1 MNMIAARRSHLVLIG
16 NGMAGVRALEEIQ
29 SRAPHAFSITVFGS
43 EPHGNYN
50 RIMLSPVLAGERTFE
65 AITTHPR
72 SWYEDNG
79 IELIAGE
86 AVVGIDRKARTVTGA
101 LGTTRRYD
109 VLILA
114 TGSNPVIIPLP
125 GHKLPGVIGF
135 RDIADVETML
145 AISKVGRHAVVIGG
159 GLLGLEAANGISRN
173 GMDTT
178 VLHIMPTLMERQLDP
193 VSAELLK
200 ADLGTRGIKVITEAN
215 TKAIL
220 GEDRVE
226 GVTLADGTHLPA
238 DIVVMAAGIRPNIAL
253 AKEAGL
259 ACGRGIQ
266 VDDGMLTSDPAI
278 YAVGECVEH
287 RGALFGLVAPLFDM
301 AKILAD
307 RVTGTADSDY
317 VPAATGTR
325 LKVTGIDMF
334 SAGDFT
340 GDETTEDIV
349 FRDAARGVH
358 KKLVV
363 RDDRLIGAVLYG
375 DARDSAWY
383 FDMIRNGTDLSGL
396 RDTLVF
402 GPAGGGGETPGV
414 EALPDTMEICGCNGV
429 SKGTILAA
437 IGRHALTTV
446 DQVRSRTKAS
456 ASCGSCTC
464 QVEGLLAYALGGDY
478 DAAPKVK
485 AVCKCT
491 SAGHDAVR
499 TAIVQQR
506 LKTIPAV
513 MQAMGWTSAD
523 GCASCRPAL
532 NYYLLCAWPGEYVDD
547 SRSRFVNERM
557 HANIQK
563 DGTYSVVPRMWG
575 GVTSAAELRA
585 IADVVDTYG
594 IPTVKVTGGQRID
607 LLGVRKEQ
615 LPDVWR
621 DLNAAG
627 MVSGHAYGKALRTV
641 KTCVGSEWCR
651 FGTQDSTAM
660 GIALE
665 RMTWG
670 SWTPHKT
677 KMAVSGCPRNC
688 AEATIKD
695 FGVIATD
702 AGWDLYVG
710 GNGGIRVRVTDLL
723 AKVTTED
730 EVLEYA
736 AAFMQLYRE
745 EGWYL
750 ERTAPWVERVGIEYV
765 RSRLSDAGGRRL
777 LRDRF
782 VDGQRFAQA
791 DPWAERAAGADAH
804 EFQAMATVE

>member
-1 MNMIAARRSHLVLIG
+1 MIAPRRRRLVLVG
-16 NGMAGVRALEEIQ
+16 NGMAGIRTLEEIL
-29 SRAPHAFSITVFGS
+29 SRAPHDFAITVFGA

-50 RIMLSPVLAGERTFE
+50 RIMLSPVLAGEKTFE

-72 SWYEDNG
+72 SWYEENG

-86 AVVGIDRKARTVTGA
+86 AVVGIDRDAKTVTGA
-101 LGTTRRYD
+101 LGATRPYD
-109 VLILA
+109 TLLLA

-125 GHKLPGVIGF
+125 GHKLSGVIGF
-135 RDIADVETML
+135 RDIADVETMM
-145 AISKVGRHAVVIGG
+145 AASKSGTHAVVIGG
-159 GLLGLEAANGISRN
+159 GLLGLEAANGLALN

-193 VSAELLK
+193 VSAAMLK
-200 ADLGTRGIKVITEAN
+200 ADLATRGIKVITEAN

-238 DIVVMAAGIRPNIAL
+238 DIVVMAAGVRPNIAL

-287 RGALFGLVAPLFDM
+287 RGAVFGLVAPLFEM
-301 AKILAD
+301 AKIVAD
-307 RVTGTADSDY
+307 RVTRSADSDY
-317 VPAATGTR
+317 TPAVTGTR

-334 SAGDFT
+334 SAGDFI
-340 GDETTEDIV
+340 GDENTDDIV
-349 FRDAARGVH
+349 FRDASRGVH
-358 KKLVV
+358 KRLVV
-363 RDDRLIGAVLYG
+363 RDDKLVGAVLYG
-375 DARDSAWY
+375 DAQDSAWY
-383 FDMIRNGTDLSGL
+383 FDHIRNETDISAL

-402 GPAGGGGETPGV
+402 GPAPGNDNAAPGI
-414 EALPDTMEICGCNGV
+414 ESLPDTAEICGCNGV
-429 SKGTILAA
+429 SKGAILNA
-437 IGRHALTTV
+437 IGSFGLTTV

-464 QVEGLLAYALGGDY
+464 QVEALLTHALGSAY
-478 DAAPKVK
+478 DATPKVA
-485 AVCKCT
+485 AVCPCT
-491 SAGHDAVR
+491 TVGHDAVR
-499 TAIVQQR
+499 QAILSQTLR
-506 LKTIPAV
+506 TIPAV
-513 MQAMGWTSAD
+513 MRAMGWTTPD
-523 GCASCRPAL
+523 GCARCRPAL
-532 NYYLLCAWPGEYVDD
+532 NYYLVCAWPGEYRDD

-585 IADVVDTYG
+585 IADVVDKHR

-615 LPDVWR
+615 LPAVWG

-665 RMTWG
+665 KMTWG

-695 FGVIATD
+695 FGVIATES
-702 AGWDLYVG
+702 GWDLYVG
-710 GNGGIRVRVTDLL
+710 GNGGIKVRVTDLL
-723 AKVTTED
+723 AKVSTEAD
-730 EVLEYA
+730 VLEYA

-745 EGWYL
+745 EAWYL

-765 RSRLSDAGGRRL
+765 RSRLSDPNGRL
-777 LRDRF
+777 LVRDRF
-782 VDGQRFAQA
+782 MKSQQHMQA
-791 DPWAERAAGADAH
+791 DPWAERAASADAH
-804 EFQAMATVE
+804 EFRALAAVA